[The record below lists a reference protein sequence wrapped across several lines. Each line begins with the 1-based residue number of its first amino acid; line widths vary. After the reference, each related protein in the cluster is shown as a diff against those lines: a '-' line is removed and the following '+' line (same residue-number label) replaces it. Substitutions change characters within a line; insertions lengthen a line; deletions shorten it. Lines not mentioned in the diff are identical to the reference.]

1 MQIRPSRG
9 PAASPTAGIR
19 LLSGVSDILLALR
32 SNPSDH
38 NCVDGPF
45 HPALMA
51 AHRPEGRF
59 ARRVAC
65 TQGL

>member
-9 PAASPTAGIR
+9 PTVSPTAGIR
-19 LLSGVSDILLALR
+19 HLSGISDILLALR

-45 HPALMA
+45 HPAFGA

-59 ARRVAC
+59 VRRVAA